1 MFLVRPLTT
10 GKSIL
15 GFSLIGAT
23 AIVTSI
29 LTNNLNL
36 YNVSLILGTL
46 SLLLAFSGFVIGTKR
61 LLAELR
67 ASLNEIRTKSSSVP
81 TEEKDCDN
89 DSSSINSNGIE
100 QQHAEQMDATVDWQS
115 WADNIREARS
125 STNKNYF
132 SPNAVEKIEI
142 VSKPEAFS
150 AGRLAAEQEME
161 RPAVED
167 LHNLMGQTSYLSRRK
182 IATACSSSLNTR
194 LEKLGC
200 LSELQPGQGQAYL
213 DEETAYVIIEEAELL
228 KPSWGGIMETAST
241 ALFFD
246 FIDKIKASKAN
257 GAAVVFIKDS
267 VPRAYTSTLENL
279 SDIVVADGS
288 SNFRWEDDVDLP
300 VYNEVMFYSKTEKA
314 SK

>member
-1 MFLVRPLTT
+1 MFLINSLTT

-23 AIVTSI
+23 AFVASI
-29 LTNNLNL
+29 LTNNSNL
-36 YNVSLILGTL
+36 FNASLILGTL

-67 ASLNEIRTKSSSVP
+67 ASLKDIRTKSSSVRS
-81 TEEKDCDN
+81 EEKSSSN
-89 DSSSINSNGIE
+89 DSASINSKGIE
-100 QQHAEQMDATVDWQS
+100 QQHAERIDAAENWQS
-115 WADNIREARS
+115 SIDNILEARS

-167 LHNLMGQTSYLSRRK
+167 LHNLMGQTSNSSRRI
-182 IATACSSSLNTR
+182 IATACSFDLNTR
-194 LEKLGC
+194 LEKLGKV
-200 LSELQPGQGQAYL
+200 SELQPGQGQAYL

-228 KPSWGGIMETAST
+228 KSYWGGIMETAST

-257 GAAVVFIKDS
+257 GTAVIFIKDS
-267 VPRAYTSTLENL
+267 VPHAYTSTLEKL

-288 SNFRWEDDVDLP
+288 SNFRWEDDADLP